1 VEAGSSWCPD
11 ALRIGR
17 RYSGPRGP
25 APLNAGNHGKPLLS
39 LNVND
44 VQMMG
49 IDFNIINV
57 LQWTA
62 GGMST

>member
-1 VEAGSSWCPD
+1 
-11 ALRIGR
+11 
-17 RYSGPRGP
+17 
-25 APLNAGNHGKPLLS
+25 LS

-44 VQMMG
+44 IQMMG